1 MMHKMILSAIVVRPK
16 FRKPIESDSVN
27 HHAVKRPSE
36 RSCRSPARRSQS
48 SPCHQNTL
56 CALVP
61 ALPRVKCPEPRQRLE
76 VAKQA
81 QRSAGRNPWLRGS
94 LAVYVVL
101 CILLWPS
108 RNQDFYHGLFYILTF
123 GGMWF
128 FLGCKFIVARR
139 ETVRI
144 SKQFLHE

>member
-1 MMHKMILSAIVVRPK
+1 MLSKDQANAAAEALLAEANRARVTKIP
-16 FRKPIESDSVN
+16 SVPWYL
-27 HHAVKRPSE
+27 R
-36 RSCRSPARRSQS
+36 
-48 SPCHQNTL
+48 
-56 CALVP
+56 
-61 ALPRVKCPEPRQRLE
+61 CPELSVLEPRQRLE